1 MVIRFS
7 FATIFEELVAPYF
20 EASILK
26 RAKEA
31 SIVSVDFLSPRDYSE
46 DKFRRTD
53 DYAVGGGAGLVFTPS
68 PMFALLSDVRQKD
81 KDAHIVF
88 LTPAAKLFK
97 GSDAKRLSLKKHIVF
112 VCGRYEGIDERVV
125 EEFADE
131 VFSIGDFVLTGGEL
145 AALTMCDAIARFVP
159 GVLGNEESLACE
171 SFEGNL
177 LEAPS
182 FAKPA
187 VFEGRSSPS
196 ILLKGNHSRISDF
209 KKAVSKIRT
218 KYFRPDLYEKF
229 LKGTNY
235 EK

>member
-1 MVIRFS
+1 MKFS
-7 FATIFEELVAPYF
+7 FVTVFSELVSPYF

-26 RAKEA
+26 RAKDTSLLEFE
-31 SIVSVDFLSPRDYSE
+31 FLSPRDYSQ
-46 DKFRRTD
+46 DRFNRTD
-53 DYAVGGGAGLVFTPS
+53 DYAVGGGAGLVFTPA
-68 PMFALLSDVRQKD
+68 PMFSLLGELRQKD

-88 LTPAAKLFK
+88 LSPAAKLFNS
-97 GSDAKRLSLKKHIVF
+97 GDAKRLSRKEHIVF

-145 AALTMCDAIARFVP
+145 ASLVMCDAISRFVP
-159 GVLGNEESLACE
+159 GVLGNEESLSVE
-171 SFEGNL
+171 SYEGNL

-187 VFEGRSSPS
+187 VFEGLASPS
-196 ILLKGNHSRISDF
+196 ILLKGNHSKISDF
-209 KKAVSKIRT
+209 KKSVSKIRT

-229 LKGTNY
+229 LKGTRY